1 MTLGEK
7 IQQLR
12 KSRGMSQEQLAEK
25 INVSRQSIS
34 KWELNDAI
42 PDLNKIVM
50 LSELFSIS
58 IDELIK
64 ENSSYKQS
72 IEPGSINCKE
82 NKKKNS
88 FNSEDDVNQVI
99 QDELLD
105 NYIGKVCSVELTS
118 WNDGVNNAYLTSYDN
133 YFLYYMIVEKNEYK
147 IGALGKKYI
156 RQVETE
162 KVEKLEISRKYQ
174 IEDINKKFFIEKK
187 VNLYLDDKHFW
198 SGFIGENIEYLNIT
212 VKEFDDE
219 KIYVYQNVNELTLLI
234 CKIAKLEINYDNRD

>member
-42 PDLNKIVM
+42 PDLNKIVT

-64 ENSSYKQS
+64 ENSSFRHS
-72 IEPGSINCKE
+72 LEPESINCNE
-82 NKKKNS
+82 NKWKSSLK
-88 FNSEDDVNQVI
+88 SEDDVNQVI
-99 QDELLD
+99 QDDLLD

-118 WNDGVNNAYLTSYDN
+118 WNDGVNNGYLISYDN
-133 YFLYYMIVEKNEYK
+133 YFLYYMIVENNECK

-156 RQVETE
+156 RQVEIE
-162 KVEKLEISRKYQ
+162 KVEKLKISRECQ
-174 IEDINKKFFIEKK
+174 IEEINQAFFIGKK

-198 SGFIGENIEYLNIT
+198 SGLIGENIEYPNLI
-212 VKEFDDE
+212 VREFDDK
-219 KIYVYQNVNELTLLI
+219 KIYVGQNVNELTLLI
-234 CKIAKLEINYDNRD
+234 SKIAKFEIY

>member
-42 PDLNKIVM
+42 PDLNKIII
-50 LSELFSIS
+50 LSQLFAIS

-72 IEPGSINCKE
+72 IESESINCE
-82 NKKKNS
+82 NKRKNS
-88 FNSEDDVNQVI
+88 FRSEDDVNQVV

-105 NYIGKVCSVELTS
+105 NYIGKICSVELTS

-133 YFLYYMIVEKNEYK
+133 YFLYYIIVEKNEYK
-147 IGALGKKYI
+147 IGALGKRYI
-156 RQVETE
+156 REVETK
-162 KVEKLEISRKYQ
+162 KVEKLEILSKYK
-174 IEDINKKFFIEKK
+174 IEDINKEFFIGKK

-198 SGFIGENIEYLNIT
+198 SGFIGENIEYLNLT
-212 VKEFDDE
+212 VREFDD
-219 KIYVYQNVNELTLLI
+219 KKVYVCQNVSVLTLLS
-234 CKIAKLEINYDNRD
+234 CKIAKLEIC

>member
-12 KSRGMSQEQLAEK
+12 KSRGLSQEQLAEK

-34 KWELNDAI
+34 KWELNNAI
-42 PDLNKIVM
+42 PDLNKIVT

-64 ENSSYKQS
+64 GNSSYRHS
-72 IEPGSINCKE
+72 VEPESINCNE
-82 NKKKNS
+82 NKWKNS
-88 FNSEDDVNQVI
+88 LKSGDDVNQVI
-99 QDELLD
+99 QDDLLD

-118 WNDGVNNAYLTSYDN
+118 WNDGVNNGYLTSYDN
-133 YFLYYMIVEKNEYK
+133 YFVYYMIVENNECK

-156 RQVETE
+156 RQVEIE
-162 KVEKLEISRKYQ
+162 KVEKLKISREYQ
-174 IEDINKKFFIEKK
+174 IEEINKEFFIGKK

-198 SGFIGENIEYLNIT
+198 SGLIGENIEYPNIT
-212 VKEFDDE
+212 VREFDDK
-219 KIYVYQNVNELTLLI
+219 KIYVGQNVNELTLLI
-234 CKIAKLEINYDNRD
+234 CKIAKFEIY